1 MMDREQEADEIWAS
15 LSCTQ
20 KRKLLKLS
28 HGNDDNDAKPP
39 QLCITL
45 PIDMWQ
51 IIYSLSKF
59 ESNSLGALV
68 CVCREFKHAFPPPID
83 VLDRKYTRIPWI
95 RRLLFILHERKETVR
110 QRNFF
115 QIDERALGDTTKRYG
130 YILSGDIDF
139 ANGGRASFSNEIIFC
154 KVTGIVYSTNAATTP
169 VTFLWDPLI
178 RLFITTS
185 GRMSATVDLSPE
197 AKTLLKARRKDMA
210 AVHQQ
215 ATTKHRVK
223 TSQLVWMPCRL
234 DNLFD
239 DYKEHAK
246 SNPNRPWETYPFAD
260 GTLPTSNTL

>member
-1 MMDREQEADEIWAS
+1 MDREHEADEIWAS
-15 LSCTQ
+15 MSCTQ
-20 KRKLLKLS
+20 KRKLLQLS

-51 IIYSLSKF
+51 IIYSFSKF
-59 ESNSLGALV
+59 ESNSLGTLV
-68 CVCREFKHAFPPPID
+68 RVCREFKHAFPPPID

-95 RRLLFILHERKETVR
+95 RRLLFILHERPEDIR
-110 QRNFF
+110 QRNFYRV
-115 QIDERALGDTTKRYG
+115 DEHSLGDTTKRYG
-130 YILSGDIDF
+130 YILSGNID
-139 ANGGRASFSNEIIFC
+139 APVGGCASYVQEIIFC
-154 KVTGIVYSTNAATTP
+154 KVTGIVYSGSDKATTP
-169 VTFLWDPLI
+169 LTFLWDAHI
-178 RLFITTS
+178 RLFITPS
-185 GRMSATVDLSPE
+185 GSSFSSE
-197 AKTLLKARRKDMA
+197 ARTLLKARRKDMA

-260 GTLPTSNTL
+260 GTLPTANTL